1 MALIERLMALEE
13 PRIPVHTFFAANHE
27 RIEGRVTRAE
37 VIAMFAMDGAATTE
51 YDALAAL
58 APTGTQALDIARKA
72 MFINKIH
79 AVFMLADW
87 RAAGYA
93 TPAQVRLKL
102 GL

>member
-1 MALIERLMALEE
+1 MALIERLMALED

-37 VIAMFAMDGAATTE
+37 VITMFSMDLATTIE

-58 APTGTQALDIARKA
+58 APTGTQALDVAKKA
-72 MFINKIH
+72 MFINRIH
-79 AVFMLADW
+79 AVLLLMDW
-87 RAAGYA
+87 RAAGYS
-93 TPAQVRLKL
+93 TPTEVRLKL